1 MSKHMTNTHKNKYKQ
16 TKQTNK
22 RKIKFSTNYT
32 SAQFVE
38 DPNGKI
44 KARTRHKVPCK
55 VLTVTMQHTLQ
66 QHATYI
72 RQL

>member
-1 MSKHMTNTHKNKYKQ
+1 MTNTHKNKYKQ

-22 RKIKFSTNYT
+22 KSNSQLNHT

-55 VLTVTMQHTLQ
+55 VLTVTIQHTLQ
-66 QHATYI
+66 TYNI
-72 RQL
+72 H